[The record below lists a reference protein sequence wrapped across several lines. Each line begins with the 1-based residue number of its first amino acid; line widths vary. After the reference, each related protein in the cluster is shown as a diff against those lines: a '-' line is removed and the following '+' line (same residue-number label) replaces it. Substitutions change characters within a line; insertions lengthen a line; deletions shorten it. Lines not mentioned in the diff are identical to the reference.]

1 MGIKFAEMLHFT
13 LLRKYRKEAYTIGQL
28 YENGVFLC
36 NTIEDRDRGLNN
48 NMSASAI
55 LKIKV
60 PGETAIPTGTYR
72 LVVNESPK
80 FKREMIEVVGVP
92 GFTGI
97 RIHNGVYAEHSAG
110 CIIPGM
116 NSIKGGVTDS
126 KRYEEILTKKVKASM
141 TKNEDVYLTII

>member
-1 MGIKFAEMLHFT
+1 MLHFT

-28 YENGVFLC
+28 FENGVFLC

-60 PGETAIPTGTYR
+60 SNETAIPTGTY
-72 LVVNESPK
+72 LLNVSESPK
-80 FKREMIEVVGVP
+80 FKRDLVEVVGVP
-92 GFTGI
+92 GFVGI
-97 RIHNGVYAEHSAG
+97 RIHKGATADHSAG
-110 CIIPGM
+110 CIIPGL

-126 KRYEEILTKKVKASM
+126 QKYEELLTKKVKAAIS
-141 TKNEDVYLTII
+141 KNEQCYLTII